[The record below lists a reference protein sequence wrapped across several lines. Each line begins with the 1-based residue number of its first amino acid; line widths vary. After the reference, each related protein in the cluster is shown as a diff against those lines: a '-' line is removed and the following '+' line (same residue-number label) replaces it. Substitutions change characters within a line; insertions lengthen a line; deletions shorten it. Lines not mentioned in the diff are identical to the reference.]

1 MKPYIPG
8 VIVVEGHHDSAHL
21 KKYFDCETIVT
32 SGLGMEEKVLEE
44 IRAAA
49 SRGPVIVFTDPD
61 TPGEKIRRRIAEAV
75 PSCLHAYVPKEEAKT
90 PHKVGV
96 EHASYSALMEALSAV
111 KQDAPETKEAISA
124 ETMLELGLLGKE
136 NSSEKRKK
144 LASALHIAYG
154 SASKMRKEMNRFGI
168 SEQTVREL
176 LNG

>member
-8 VIVVEGHHDSAHL
+8 VIVVEGQHDSAHL

-32 SGLGMEEKVLEE
+32 SGLGMEETVLAE

-49 SRGPVIVFTDPD
+49 KRGPVIVFTDPD
-61 TPGEKIRRRIAEAV
+61 TPGEIIRRRIQEAV
-75 PSCLHAYVPKEEAKT
+75 PSCLHAYVPKEDART

-96 EHASYSALMEALSAV
+96 EHASFSALSAALSAM
-111 KQDAPETKEAISA
+111 KKDQPAQKEEISA
-124 ETMLELGLLGKE
+124 ELMLELGLLGSE
-136 NSSEKRKK
+136 NSSERRRK

-154 SASKMRKEMNRFGI
+154 SAAKMRKEMNRFGI
-168 SEQTVREL
+168 NEQTVREL

>member
-8 VIVVEGHHDSAHL
+8 VIVVEGQHDSARL

-49 SRGPVIVFTDPD
+49 ARGPVIVFTDPD
-61 TPGEKIRRRIAEAV
+61 TPGEKIRRRIQEAV
-75 PSCLHAYVPKEEAKT
+75 PSCMHAYVPKEDART
-90 PHKVGV
+90 VRKVGV
-96 EHASYSALMEALSAV
+96 EHASFSALSRALSSI
-111 KQDAPETKEAISA
+111 KQDSPGQKEEISA
-124 ETMLELGLLGKE
+124 ETMLELGLLGQE
-136 NSSEKRKK
+136 NSSERRRK

-168 SEQTVREL
+168 SEQTVREI